1 MILILHVKLLL
12 GRGAAVPRQGA
23 VHQDVCCLEE
33 VIAVGKVWQQLILA
47 TIDLPV
53 AAVETLQAGHWKYV
67 MILFTVCYLEG
78 SCGHYSEK
86 ALREFFQ
93 LKQI

>member
-23 VHQDVCCLEE
+23 VHQDVCSLEE
-33 VIAVGKVWQQLILA
+33 VIAVGKVRQQLILA